1 MNRSKGS
8 PRFGRVVFLIPVVV
22 IVALVFFAL
31 FDTGATQPGT
41 LEVIAESSARYSP
54 SVQLHVSIAV
64 GSTIE
69 TSPFNFSLSQG
80 QYEVTYGPAEWYIT
94 PPSKLVSVLNGR
106 MQYAI
111 GTYEPLIKVVTINQ
125 TGFNATSITALH
137 GVTPV
142 VWINE
147 GGSRV
152 ILEIDSIGNFPLNP
166 SQNYTTVLPSLGTY
180 NFDIFNTRFGGTV
193 TSK

>member
-1 MNRSKGS
+1 MSRSKGS
-8 PRFGRVVFLIPVVV
+8 PRFGRIIFLIPVVV
-22 IVALVFFAL
+22 IVALVFFAI

-41 LEVIAESSARYSP
+41 LDVVAESSGRYSP
-54 SVQLHVSIAV
+54 SVQLHVSVAV
-64 GSTIE
+64 GSTVE

-80 QYEVTYGPAEWYIT
+80 QYLVTYGPAEWYVT
-94 PPSKLVSVLNGR
+94 PPSRLVSVLSGR

-111 GTYEPLIKVVTINQ
+111 GTYEPLIRAISINQ

-142 VWINE
+142 VWINQ
-147 GGSRV
+147 GASRV
-152 ILEIDSIGNFPLNP
+152 ILEIDSIGNIPLNP
-166 SQNYTTVLPSLGTY
+166 SQNYTTVLPSQGTY
-180 NFDIFNTRFGGTV
+180 SFDIFNTRFGGTV